1 MYTVLYI
8 AHFIEL
14 AGVQA
19 MKRSDIKRHLLS
31 DTVIANLE
39 LELKEY
45 RELDDEGLYFR
56 VKPDGKKA
64 WLFRYKKADDKWS
77 WLGIGTYPEL
87 SGKGAR
93 KKASEIVKD
102 ISHGD
107 NPIITKQ
114 ERNRQELEQNNAT
127 FELLAREWLDTKVN
141 TWVNDTMTRNKG
153 ALEKHIFPV
162 FGKRLYTTIKPIEWM
177 NHLQSIQQKQ
187 GIYEQV
193 NRVRAMCRDI
203 YDYAKVTGRI
213 DYNPLE
219 GIQKYLQQGKKE
231 NMAHVSEQELP
242 TLIRAINNYPTM
254 DVRIGLQLLAMLFC
268 RPSELRQAKWD
279 EFDFDH
285 AVWNIPEERMKKRRE
300 HVVPLPTQ
308 AIAILEE
315 LKSYDTNSDFLFPS
329 RSDKSKPKSDTVFIM
344 ALRRMGYERR
354 QTPHGFRHIASTLLN
369 NRGFDERH
377 IEAALAHVKDGV
389 AGVYNKAQYLG
400 DRANMMQW
408 YANYLEEI
416 ADQSIIQLKRT
427 KYTTI

>member
-1 MYTVLYI
+1 
-8 AHFIEL
+8 
-14 AGVQA
+14 
-19 MKRSDIKRHLLS
+19 MKRSEIKRRPLS

-39 LELKEY
+39 PELKEY
-45 RELDDEGLYFR
+45 RELDGNGLYIR
-56 VKPDGKKA
+56 VKTDGNKSWQLRYKKPDG
-64 WLFRYKKADDKWS
+64 KWS
-77 WLGIGTYPEL
+77 WLGLGGYPEI
-87 SGKGAR
+87 SGQLAR
-93 KKASEIVKD
+93 KKAKELLDDVSKGE
-102 ISHGD
+102 
-107 NPIITKQ
+107 NPIISKQ
-114 ERNRQELEQNNAT
+114 ERKRQELEQNNAT

-177 NHLQSIQQKQ
+177 NHLQGIQQKQ

-279 EFDFDH
+279 EFDFDY

-300 HVVPLPTQ
+300 HVVPLSKQ
-308 AIAILEE
+308 AVAILQE
-315 LKSYDTNSDFLFPS
+315 LKSYETNSEFLFPS

-344 ALRRMGYERR
+344 ALRRMGYEGR

-389 AGVYNKAQYLG
+389 AGVYNKAQYLE

-416 ADQSIIQLKRT
+416 ADQSIIQFK
-427 KYTTI
+427 KAK

>member
-1 MYTVLYI
+1 
-8 AHFIEL
+8 
-14 AGVQA
+14 
-19 MKRSDIKRHLLS
+19 MKRSEIKRRPLS
-31 DTVIANLE
+31 DTVISNLE
-39 LELKEY
+39 PELKEY
-45 RELDDEGLYFR
+45 RELDGNGLYIR
-56 VKPDGKKA
+56 VKTDGNKSWQLRYKKPDG
-64 WLFRYKKADDKWS
+64 KWS
-77 WLGIGTYPEL
+77 WLGLGGYPEI
-87 SGKGAR
+87 SGQLAR
-93 KKASEIVKD
+93 KKAKELLDDVSKGE
-102 ISHGD
+102 
-107 NPIITKQ
+107 NPIISKQ
-114 ERNRQELEQNNAT
+114 ERKRQELEQNNAT

-177 NHLQSIQQKQ
+177 NHLQGIQQKQ

-279 EFDFDH
+279 EFDFDL

-300 HVVPLPTQ
+300 HVVPLSKQ
-308 AIAILEE
+308 AVAILQE
-315 LKSYDTNSDFLFPS
+315 LKTYETNSEFLFPS
-329 RSDKSKPKSDTVFIM
+329 KSDKSKPKSDTVFIM
-344 ALRRMGYERR
+344 ALRRMGYEGR

-377 IEAALAHVKDGV
+377 IEAALAHIKDGV
-389 AGVYNKAQYLG
+389 AGVYSKAQYLE